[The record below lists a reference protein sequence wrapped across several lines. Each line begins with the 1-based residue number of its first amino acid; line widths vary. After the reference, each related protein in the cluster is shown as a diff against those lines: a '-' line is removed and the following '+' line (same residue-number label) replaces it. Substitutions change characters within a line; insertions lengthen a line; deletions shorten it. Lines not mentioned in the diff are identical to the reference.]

1 MISLGTKFFWPN
13 FTGKVQKE
21 EEELRKKKK
30 EKRGEKKKIGQR
42 QLALSFHRKKHLTKT
57 LSRN

>member
-30 EKRGEKKKIGQR
+30 EKREEKKKR
-42 QLALSFHRKKHLTKT
+42 LAKGNWRCLFIEK
-57 LSRN
+57 NI

>member
-30 EKRGEKKKIGQR
+30 EKREEKKKDWPKATGVVF
-42 QLALSFHRKKHLTKT
+42 S
-57 LSRN
+57 